1 MAQIENPA
9 TQIES
14 ALANGNFG
22 LVLRI
27 ADKLV
32 ATSKR
37 SLLGW
42 VSRARANL
50 GLGRICD
57 ADEDL
62 DVAIRLAPDDAQA
75 NLLRG
80 MVDQRLGRI
89 DEREDIEDKSQACG
103 YRNRGSSRNAIMF
116 HLGEVDLYPK
126 FASIWIPE
134 AQKMESCGIWR
145 DGSLAVNLQGY
156 ARTNF

>member
-1 MAQIENPA
+1 MPPTESPA

-22 LVLRI
+22 LALRI

-42 VSRARANL
+42 ISRARSNL

-89 DEREDIEDKSQACG
+89 DRAVDRLRKLAASKSPYAIE
-103 YRNRGSSRNAIMF
+103 
-116 HLGEVDLYPK
+116 
-126 FASIWIPE
+126 ASVAAHHQVSTLRHKRRHVPH
-134 AQKMESCGIWR
+134 
-145 DGSLAVNLQGY
+145 
-156 ARTNF
+156 

>member
-1 MAQIENPA
+1 MPPTENPA
-9 TQIES
+9 TQIEG

-22 LVLRI
+22 LALRL

-50 GLGRICD
+50 G
-57 ADEDL
+57 
-62 DVAIRLAPDDAQA
+62 
-75 NLLRG
+75 
-80 MVDQRLGRI
+80 LGRI

-116 HLGEVDLYPK
+116 HLGGVDLYPK
-126 FASIWIPE
+126 FASTWIPE
-134 AQKMESCGIWR
+134 AKKMESCGIWR

>member
-1 MAQIENPA
+1 MHRSLNPVDFYLPPTENPA

-14 ALANGNFG
+14 VLSAGNFG
-22 LVLRI
+22 LALRLS
-27 ADKLV
+27 DKLV

-42 VSRARANL
+42 ISRARSNL

-62 DVAIRLAPDDAQA
+62 DVAIRLSPDDAQA

-89 DEREDIEDKSQACG
+89 DEREDIEDQVAGLRLSQQ
-103 YRNRGSSRNAIMF
+103 RE
-116 HLGEVDLYPK
+116 LP
-126 FASIWIPE
+126 
-134 AQKMESCGIWR
+134 QR
-145 DGSLAVNLQGY
+145 DHVSP
-156 ARTNF
+156 RRS

>member
-1 MAQIENPA
+1 MQSASIPQPLLIFIVPPTENPA

-14 ALANGNFG
+14 ALADGNFG
-22 LVLRI
+22 LALRI

-37 SLLGW
+37 RLLGW

-62 DVAIRLAPDDAQA
+62 DVAIRLAPEDAQA
-75 NLLRG
+75 KLLRG
-80 MVDQRLGRI
+80 MVDHRLGRI
-89 DEREDIEDKSQACG
+89 DEREDIEDQVAGLQLSQQ
-103 YRNRGSSRNAIMF
+103 RE
-116 HLGEVDLYPK
+116 LP
-126 FASIWIPE
+126 
-134 AQKMESCGIWR
+134 QR
-145 DGSLAVNLQGY
+145 DHVSP
-156 ARTNF
+156 RRS

>member
-1 MAQIENPA
+1 MPPTENPA

-22 LVLRI
+22 LALRL

-42 VSRARANL
+42 ISRARSNL

-62 DVAIRLAPDDAQA
+62 DVVIRLAPDDAQA

-89 DEREDIEDKSQACG
+89 DRAVDRLRKRATSKSPYAIEASV
-103 YRNRGSSRNAIMF
+103 MF
-116 HLGEVDLYPK
+116 AEGG
-126 FASIWIPE
+126 
-134 AQKMESCGIWR
+134 GI
-145 DGSLAVNLQGY
+145 
-156 ARTNF
+156 AR

>member
-1 MAQIENPA
+1 MPPTENPA
-9 TQIES
+9 TQIEG

-22 LVLRI
+22 LALRV

-89 DEREDIEDKSQACG
+89 DRAVDRLRKLAASKSPYAIEASV
-103 YRNRGSSRNAIMF
+103 MF
-116 HLGEVDLYPK
+116 AETLY
-126 FASIWIPE
+126 FYHRSE
-134 AQKMESCGIWR
+134 
-145 DGSLAVNLQGY
+145 
-156 ARTNF
+156 